1 MLDHGA
7 DANARDRE
15 GRSALHAVVA
25 RGNVELARELV
36 ARGADVHARTGA
48 AGGDWRRSGGLT
60 PFLTAAQA
68 GNVEMMRA
76 LLALRADP
84 AGVTGAGAGAGAG
97 AVLLA
102 ARSREL
108 DAVRFVVELG
118 LDVNVHPPAQPQRV
132 PRRHPRRRRRDRP
145 LSCGQWRR
153 L

>member
-84 AGVTGAGAGAGAG
+84 AGVTGAGAGAGA
-97 AVLLA
+97 VLLA

>member
-76 LLALRADP
+76 LLALRT
-84 AGVTGAGAGAGAG
+84 VTAIT
-97 AVLLA
+97 L
-102 ARSREL
+102 
-108 DAVRFVVELG
+108 
-118 LDVNVHPPAQPQRV
+118 
-132 PRRHPRRRRRDRP
+132 PRAMR
-145 LSCGQWRR
+145 GKQ
-153 L
+153 